1 MSYRCS
7 TYSGSSD
14 KDLAELRA
22 RVSSEIRIYISA
34 LLDTRRNLD
43 NGPTLKSQILAW
55 NEARP
60 HSFCVKNELASM
72 TEL

>member
-43 NGPTLKSQILAW
+43 NGPTLKSQILAL
-55 NEARP
+55 E
-60 HSFCVKNELASM
+60 
-72 TEL
+72 

>member
-22 RVSSEIRIYISA
+22 RVSSEDSA
-34 LLDTRRNLD
+34 
-43 NGPTLKSQILAW
+43 SILARFRKQHETVTIT
-55 NEARP
+55 NSEVQIRALIEAHP
-60 HSFCVKNELASM
+60 PSPG
-72 TEL
+72 